1 MDNSQNWENKMN
13 FSTKLQLYKT
23 KQNTFLYGLN
33 RNHRSHNLDT
43 SKSNLTYEKKSIDR
57 QTYI

>member
-23 KQNTFLYGLN
+23 KKILFCTDLIE
-33 RNHRSHNLDT
+33 T
-43 SKSNLTYEKKSIDR
+43 IDQIIWILQR
-57 QTYI
+57 VI